1 MFLSF
6 LSYTHCLGDLA
17 PGVLD
22 ATSQFHQH
30 RWLEEHRIVSTTYS
44 ALPAS
49 FAQDSS
55 LLAMNFTSW
64 MIRSWSARRTMK
76 LQGPG
81 VSICM
86 YYTPA
91 IVQYIY
97 SCNDCTTVTFRNLN
111 RTDNVMLTRGMHI

>member
-81 VSICM
+81 VSTRM
-86 YYTPA
+86 YYTHTYHVLPW
-91 IVQYIY
+91 IDMYIHERRW
-97 SCNDCTTVTFRNLN
+97 RNHG
-111 RTDNVMLTRGMHI
+111 R